1 MNQTNEYLVNIP
13 LNLRYIVLGTNLK
26 RYFEDPE
33 NPTRNEL
40 ILFEL
45 EHGEGSYSKCLQ
57 YHYKMPLKD

>member
-1 MNQTNEYLVNIP
+1 MIQTNKYFDIKTKSLKYL
-13 LNLRYIVLGTNLK
+13 VLGTNLK

-57 YHYKMPLKD
+57 HHYIMSLKD